1 MNQAKK
7 RVLVIGGGFMGLL
20 AARRAARDPAV
31 QVTILDRSPSF
42 VFLPRLI
49 DALGNP
55 AFPKERYIASLETI
69 AKRDG
74 YTFIHGEALSINRA
88 DKFVTYQS
96 HGRQEPDTFAYD
108 ALLYATGSRTK
119 FFNTPGAMEFSCP
132 LKSLDDLARVHARI
146 TQALERAAASTDVAE
161 QRRALSFVV
170 VGAGPSGVESV
181 FALRSFVRAWCA
193 EHTSTIGTLASY
205 ALVQAGPQILP
216 GFPAKLVQGAM
227 SVLAQERIMVY
238 VGEAVT
244 RVEQDQITTSL
255 RRIVPASIVLW
266 TAGVEPV
273 LIKCEPEMH
282 ADGAGIIVD
291 HALHVDQSHL
301 AGGDASSY
309 REQNVLIPKNAQTAM
324 HMARVAAKNLSNC
337 TGEHM
342 PALYHY
348 RALGNIITVGTTGFF
363 DIRGFILKSS
373 LVPFL
378 RDFIYRVRM
387 RQMVG

>member
-7 RVLVIGGGFMGLL
+7 RIVVIGGGFMGLL
-20 AARRAARDPAV
+20 AARNAAKDPSV
-31 QVTILDRSPSF
+31 QVTVLDRSPSF

-55 AFPKERYIASLETI
+55 SFPKERYIASLE
-69 AKRDG
+69 AVGKRDG
-74 YTFIHGEALSINRA
+74 FAFVHGEALSINRSE
-88 DKFVTYQS
+88 KFVTYQS
-96 HGRQEPDTFAYD
+96 HGRQEPDTLAYD

-119 FFNTPGAMEFSCP
+119 FFNTPGAADFSYP
-132 LKSLDDLARVHARI
+132 LKSLDDLARVHAHI
-146 TQALERAAASTDVAE
+146 AQVLERAHASTDVVE
-161 QRRALSFVV
+161 QRRLLSFVV
-170 VGAGPSGVESV
+170 VGGGPSGVESA

-193 EHTSTIGTLASY
+193 EHTSKIDTLASY

-227 SVLAQERIMVY
+227 AVLAHERITVY
-238 VGEAVT
+238 VGESVT

-255 RRIVPASIVLW
+255 RRVVPASTVLW
-266 TAGVEPV
+266 TAGVEPIV
-273 LIKCEPEMH
+273 IKCEPEMH
-282 ADGAGIIVD
+282 TDGAGIIVD
-291 HALHVDQSHL
+291 NALHVDQAHL
-301 AGGDASSY
+301 AGGDATSY

-324 HMARVAAKNLSNC
+324 RMARVAAKNLSYC
-337 TGEHM
+337 TSEQM

-363 DIRGFILKSS
+363 DIRGFILRSS
-373 LVPFL
+373 FVPLL
-378 RDFIYRVRM
+378 RDLIYRLRM